1 MFRRKRAE
9 AERKKREAILRG
21 VYEDNLQLREP
32 GYYSPKRT
40 RQQRR
45 GIRILTTAIALL
57 IVAIGP
63 LYQLVAGM
71 PPQPS
76 ISIQHAPAMPTR
88 TAGGDVM
95 TAAASTDL
103 RIVPAA
109 GTLSSPAPE
118 EIVLSGPAIEALREA
133 PTDAR
138 SAGQPTIRDLFGLSA
153 RTIVIDAGHGG
164 RDPGTI
170 GRAGTREKDITL
182 DIAQRLKEKI
192 GRSPQYRIFLVRDSD
207 TFITLN
213 ERAAYANSR
222 DTDLFISIHV
232 NYLSGTSKNAVETY
246 YFGQYQDLRTR
257 ELAQRENRY
266 SSYTISEFG
275 ELAGDIKDIMKLEE
289 SKALANS
296 IQTSMLS
303 NFRQQN
309 QAVLDTGVKAAP
321 FVVLLGVKAPS
332 VLAEIASLN
341 SPEAESRLSEEHYRD
356 EIATYLAAGI
366 TEYLNNQPMEGEAHH
381 VKGKDR
387 IGKQ

>member
-1 MFRRKRAE
+1 MST
-9 AERKKREAILRG
+9 
-21 VYEDNLQLREP
+21 QL
-32 GYYSPKRT
+32 
-40 RQQRR
+40 
-45 GIRILTTAIALL
+45 
-57 IVAIGP
+57 
-63 LYQLVAGM
+63 
-71 PPQPS
+71 
-76 ISIQHAPAMPTR
+76 APAMPTR
-88 TAGGDVM
+88 TAGGDAM
-95 TAAASTDL
+95 TAAASTGL
-103 RIVPAA
+103 RIEPAA
-109 GTLSSPAPE
+109 GTLSSPVPAKLVVFE
-118 EIVLSGPAIEALREA
+118 PAIEALRET
-133 PTDAR
+133 PTGAR

-182 DIAQRLKEKI
+182 DIARRLKEKI

-207 TFITLN
+207 VFITLN

-222 DTDLFISIHV
+222 ETDLFISIHV

-275 ELAGDIKDIMKLEE
+275 ELAGDIQDIMKLEE

-321 FVVLLGVKAPS
+321 FMVLLGVKAPS